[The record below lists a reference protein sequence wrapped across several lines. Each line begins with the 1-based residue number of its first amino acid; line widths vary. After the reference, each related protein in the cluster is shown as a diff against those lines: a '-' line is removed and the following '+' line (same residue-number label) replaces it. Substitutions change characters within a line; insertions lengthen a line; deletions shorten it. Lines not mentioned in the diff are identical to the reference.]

1 MFKLLYKTYDIVCV
15 KMCYKICYKA
25 KGEMMEIHPAVQGGA
40 EQGSARVGRGQGTS
54 LPNHVFQEVLDAAG
68 SRTRFSSHAK
78 TRIEQRGVRLTAD
91 DLTRLDD
98 AIDRMAAKG
107 VRDALVYMSRGLAMV
122 VSVKNRT
129 VITALDEASAKENI
143 FTNIDSA
150 AIL

>member
-1 MFKLLYKTYDIVCV
+1 
-15 KMCYKICYKA
+15 
-25 KGEMMEIHPAVQGGA
+25 MEIRPARQGGA

-54 LPNHVFQEVLDAAG
+54 LPTEVFQRLLDETG
-68 SRTRFSSHAK
+68 GRTRFSSHAK
-78 TRIEQRGVRLTAD
+78 ARTEQRGVSLTAD
-91 DLTRLDD
+91 DITRLDD
-98 AIDRMAAKG
+98 AVDRMAEKG
-107 VRDALVYMSRGLAMV
+107 VRDALIYMSRGLAMV